1 MQIYDNYSTKQDKDT
16 TTTHRIY
23 VAINDKKSD
32 L

>member
-1 MQIYDNYSTKQDKDT
+1 MQIYDNDSPKQDKDT
-16 TTTHRIY
+16 TTIHRIF